1 MQELFKVSIND
12 DGKIIT
18 EVSDKRVSVGSTSAN
33 GVLSFTVT
41 GYQSLIEE
49 KSPAKAAKKQIK

>member
-49 KSPAKAAKKQIK
+49 KAPAKAAKKQTK